1 MSSVLE
7 SYKKDFFL
15 LLEAGFIAINMQ
27 DEDSAKKLFDA
38 CQILDPHHAFPK
50 IGMGYMHL
58 CKLELAKATSFLNE
72 ALKMEPENQ
81 LAKSLLAVCKT
92 MNPSEQKDGEKQ
104 LEELS
109 KSSDADIKKLA
120 DIATDFSK
128 KIYAKGSSP
137 ANPTHKKK

>member
-1 MSSVLE
+1 MSSVIE

-38 CQILDPHHAFPK
+38 CQTLDPHHAFPK

-58 CKLELAKATSFLNE
+58 CKLELAKANLFLNE
-72 ALKMEPENQ
+72 ALKIDPENQ
-81 LAKSLLAVCKT
+81 LAKSLLAVCMT
-92 MNPSEQKDGEKQ
+92 MNPTQQQDGEKQ
-104 LEELS
+104 LAELS

-120 DIATDFSK
+120 DVASDFSK
-128 KIYAKGSSP
+128 KIYAKASSP
-137 ANPTHKKK
+137 ANPTNNKK

>member
-1 MSSVLE
+1 MSSTIE

-38 CQILDPHHAFPK
+38 CEVLDPHHAFPK

-58 CKLELAKATSFLNE
+58 CKLELAKAISFLNE

-81 LAKSLLAVCKT
+81 LAKSLLAVCMT
-92 MNPSEQKDGEKQ
+92 MNPSQQHDGEKQ
-104 LEELS
+104 LAELS
-109 KSSDADIKKLA
+109 KSSDSDIKKLA
-120 DIATDFSK
+120 EVATDFSK
-128 KIYAKGSSP
+128 KIYAKAKSP
-137 ANPTHKKK
+137 ANPNK